1 MDQLKQ
7 KKIHGNQQKRLVK
20 EMKRMIE
27 LRFQ

>member
-7 KKIHGNQQKRLVK
+7 KKIHGNQPKRLVK